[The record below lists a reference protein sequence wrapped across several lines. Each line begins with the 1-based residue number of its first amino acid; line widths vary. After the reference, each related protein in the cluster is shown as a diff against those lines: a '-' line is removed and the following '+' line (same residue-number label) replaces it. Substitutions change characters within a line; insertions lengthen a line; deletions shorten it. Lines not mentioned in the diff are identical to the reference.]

1 MKKLPSL
8 HQPVLAVAG
17 VLAGLGLWYLLALM
31 DVLWVMVVIGIVL
44 LLVLEMVTR
53 LSRALLARIGAR
65 GNDTAPHMP
74 HLHGRERYIALAG
87 LIVGLAC
94 GYALWGPVLILNQ
107 GGSA

>member
-8 HQPVLAVAG
+8 HLPILALAG
-17 VLAGLGLWYLLALM
+17 LLAGLGLWYLLALM
-31 DVLWVMVVIGIVL
+31 DVLWVMVAIGIVL

-74 HLHGRERYIALAG
+74 HLHGRERYIVVAG
-87 LIVGLAC
+87 LLVGLAC
-94 GYALWGPVLILNQ
+94 GYALGDRC
-107 GGSA
+107 